1 MTASDNWRQI
11 AMAEAVSNERYRWRM
26 GAYARV
32 LTVLTFAFLAV
43 GLVTVYSASSIVA
56 LQTGHN
62 GAYFMLRQLSGM
74 LLGLVAF
81 GIAAKVDAEKWYDW
95 AWPVMIVCLV
105 MLTIVVLPFTVRIA
119 PRIHGAR
126 RFLFGASMQPSELAK
141 LAVVIWTSMLVVK
154 KGDAMRR
161 LSKGLFPFL
170 VVVGLMDTLVYV
182 EPDLSSAMF
191 YTLIMGIIL
200 FAAGVR
206 IGHFVALVV
215 IAIPALY
222 SRAEK
227 LQYVV
232 LRMSAFFNPGI
243 SPHVDYQA
251 RQSLIAIGSGGLW
264 GVGFGQG
271 RQQYGFL
278 PFAYDDFI
286 AATIGEE
293 RGFIGL
299 TILVIGYVIYAYL
312 GFQIARAARSKF
324 QQLVAIGI
332 VATVV
337 ISAFLHIGVTIGLL
351 PNTGLTLPFVSYG
364 RSNMLLTLL
373 LTGILVNIGSERERV
388 IGERATNP
396 LMATEG

>member
-1 MTASDNWRQI
+1 
-11 AMAEAVSNERYRWRM
+11 MAEVVANVRYRWKM
-26 GAYARV
+26 GVEARV
-32 LTVLTFAFLAV
+32 LTVLTLAFLAF

-56 LQTGHN
+56 LEAGHN
-62 GAYFMLRQLSGM
+62 GAYYMLRQLSGIVM
-74 LLGLVAF
+74 GLVLFA
-81 GIAAKVDAEKWYDW
+81 IAAKIDAEKWYEW
-95 AWPVMIVCLV
+95 AWPVMIGCLI
-105 MLTIVVLPFTVRIA
+105 LLLFVVLPFTVRWA
-119 PRIHGAR
+119 PRVHGAR
-126 RFLFGASMQPSELAK
+126 RYLFGSSMQPSEISK

-170 VVVGLMDTLVYV
+170 VIVGLMDVLVYV

-215 IAIPALY
+215 IAIPVLY
-222 SRAEK
+222 TRAEK

-243 SPHVDYQA
+243 SPHIDYQA
-251 RQSLIAIGSGGLW
+251 RQSLIAIGSGGLF

-286 AATIGEE
+286 AANIGEE

-299 TILVIGYVIYAYL
+299 ALLILGFVLYAYL
-312 GFQIARAARSKF
+312 GFRISKLARSRF
-324 QQLVAIGI
+324 QELVAVGI

-351 PNTGLTLPFVSYG
+351 PNTGLTLPFISYG
-364 RSNMLLTLL
+364 RSNMVLTLL

-396 LMATEG
+396 LLSTEE

>member
-1 MTASDNWRQI
+1 MSEVVPN
-11 AMAEAVSNERYRWRM
+11 VRYRWHMSWEARLLSTLTLFFL
-26 GAYARV
+26 GA
-32 LTVLTFAFLAV
+32 
-43 GLVTVYSASSIVA
+43 GIVTVYSASMIVA
-56 LQTGHN
+56 QQAGHN

-74 LLGLVAF
+74 LLGLVGFAV
-81 GIAAKVDAEKWYDW
+81 AAKVDAEKWYDW
-95 AWPVMIVCLV
+95 AWPFMIACLI
-105 MLTIVVLPFTVRIA
+105 LLLIVVLPFTVRIA

-126 RFLFGASMQPSELAK
+126 RFLFGSSMQPSEISK

-154 KGDAMRR
+154 KGDTMRR

-170 VVVGLMDTLVYV
+170 VIVGLLDALVYV

-200 FAAGVR
+200 FSAGVR
-206 IGHFVALVV
+206 IGHFVALVM
-215 IAIPALY
+215 IAIPVLY

-232 LRMSAFFNPGI
+232 LRMSAFFNPGM
-243 SPHVDYQA
+243 SPHVDYQG
-251 RQSLIAIGSGGLW
+251 RQSLIAVGSGGPF

-293 RGFIGL
+293 WGFIGL
-299 TILVIGYVIYAYL
+299 TVLVIAFVGYAYL
-312 GFQIARAARSKF
+312 GLRIARAARSRF

-337 ISAFLHIGVTIGLL
+337 ISAFLHIGVSIGLL
-351 PNTGLTLPFVSYG
+351 PNTGLTLPFFSYG
-364 RSNMLLTLL
+364 RSNMLLTLV

-388 IGERATNP
+388 TGAGATNP
-396 LMATEG
+396 LMASEG

>member
-1 MTASDNWRQI
+1 MSV
-11 AMAEAVSNERYRWRM
+11 E
-26 GAYARV
+26 ARV
-32 LTVLTFAFLAV
+32 LTVLTLAFLAF

-56 LQTGHN
+56 LQAGHN
-62 GAYFMLRQLSGM
+62 GAYYMLRQLSGM
-74 LLGLVAF
+74 VIGLIVFA
-81 GIAAKVDAEKWYDW
+81 IATKIDAEKWYDW
-95 AWPVMIVCLV
+95 AWPVMILCLV
-105 MLTIVVLPFTVRIA
+105 LLTFVVLPFTVRWA
-119 PRIHGAR
+119 PRVHGAR
-126 RFLFGASMQPSELAK
+126 RYLFGSSMQPSEIAK

-170 VVVGLMDTLVYV
+170 VIVGLMDVLVYV

-191 YTLIMGIIL
+191 YTLIMSLIL

-215 IAIPALY
+215 IAIPVLY
-222 SRAEK
+222 TRAEK

-232 LRMSAFFNPGI
+232 LRMSAFFNPGT
-243 SPHVDYQA
+243 SPHIDYQA
-251 RQSLIAIGSGGLW
+251 RQSLIAIGSGGLF

-286 AATIGEE
+286 AANIGEE
-293 RGFIGL
+293 RGFLGL
-299 TILVIGYVIYAYL
+299 TILILAFVLYAYL
-312 GFQIARAARSKF
+312 GFRIARVARSKF

-351 PNTGLTLPFVSYG
+351 PNTGLTLPFISYG
-364 RSNMLLTLL
+364 RSNMLLTLV

-388 IGERATNP
+388 MGEGATNP
-396 LMATEG
+396 LLAPER

>member
-1 MTASDNWRQI
+1 
-11 AMAEAVSNERYRWRM
+11 MAEAVAHVRYRWRM
-26 GAYARV
+26 GVDARL
-32 LTVLTFAFLAV
+32 LTVLTLAFLAL

-56 LQTGHN
+56 LQAGHN
-62 GAYFMLRQLSGM
+62 GAYYMLRQLSGI

-81 GIAAKVDAEKWYDW
+81 GIAAKVDAERWYRL
-95 AWPVMIVCLV
+95 AWPLMIGALILLV
-105 MLTIVVLPFTVRIA
+105 IVVLPFTARIA

-126 RFLFGASMQPSELAK
+126 RFLFGASMQPSEMAK
-141 LAVVIWTSMLVVK
+141 FPLIIWTSMLVVK

-170 VVVGLMDTLVYV
+170 VIVGLMDALVYV

-206 IGHFVALVV
+206 IGHFVALVI

-232 LRMSAFFNPGI
+232 LRMSAFFNPGA
-243 SPHVDYQA
+243 SPHVNYQSH
-251 RQSLIAIGSGGLW
+251 QSLIAIGSGGLW

-286 AATIGEE
+286 AANIGEE
-293 RGFIGL
+293 RGFVGL
-299 TILVIGYVIYAYL
+299 TLLVIGFALYAYL
-312 GFQIARAARSKF
+312 GFRIARTARSKF
-324 QQLVAIGI
+324 QELVAVGI
-332 VATVV
+332 VCTVV
-337 ISAFLHIGVTIGLL
+337 ISAFLHIGVSIGLL
-351 PNTGLTLPFVSYG
+351 PNTGLALPFVSYG
-364 RSNMLLTLL
+364 RSNMLLILL
-373 LTGILVNIGSERERV
+373 ITGILVNIGSERERV
-388 IGERATNP
+388 VGEGATNP
-396 LMATEG
+396 LIATEQ

>member
-1 MTASDNWRQI
+1 
-11 AMAEAVSNERYRWRM
+11 MAEAVPNVRYRWRM
-26 GAYARV
+26 GVYARV
-32 LTVLTFAFLAV
+32 LTILTFAFLAL

-56 LQTGHN
+56 AQTGHN
-62 GAYFMLRQLSGM
+62 GAYFMLRQLAGM
-74 LLGLVAF
+74 LVGLICFA
-81 GIAAKVDAEKWYDW
+81 IAAKVDAEKWYDW
-95 AWPVMIVCLV
+95 AWPIMIGSLV
-105 MLTIVVLPFTVRIA
+105 LLAIVVLPFTIRIA

-126 RFLFGASMQPSELAK
+126 RFLFGSSVQPSEIAK
-141 LAVVIWTSMLVVK
+141 LAVIVWTSMLVVK
-154 KGDAMRR
+154 KGGAMRR

-170 VVVGLMDTLVYV
+170 VIVGLMDVLVYV

-232 LRMSAFFNPGI
+232 LRMSAFFNPGMT
-243 SPHVDYQA
+243 PHVDYQA

-293 RGFIGL
+293 RGFIGMTL
-299 TILVIGYVIYAYL
+299 LVMGYLIYAYL
-312 GFQIARAARSKF
+312 GFQIARAARSRF
-324 QQLVAIGI
+324 QQLVAVGI

-337 ISAFLHIGVTIGLL
+337 VSAFLHIGVTIGLL
-351 PNTGLTLPFVSYG
+351 PNTGLTLPFISYG
-364 RSNMLLTLL
+364 RSNLLLTLL
-373 LTGILVNIGSERERV
+373 LTGILVNIGSEKERV
-388 IGERATNP
+388 LGEGATNP
-396 LMATEG
+396 LMAVDG

>member
-1 MTASDNWRQI
+1 
-11 AMAEAVSNERYRWRM
+11 MAEAVANERYRWRM
-26 GAYARV
+26 SVDARL
-32 LTVLTFAFLAV
+32 LTVLTLVFLAV
-43 GLVTVYSASSIVA
+43 GLVTVYSASNIVA
-56 LQTGHN
+56 LQAGHN
-62 GAYFMLRQLSGM
+62 GAYYMLRQLSGIM
-74 LLGLVAF
+74 F
-81 GIAAKVDAEKWYDW
+81 GTVTFAVAAKVDAEKWYDW
-95 AWPVMIVCLV
+95 AWPLMIISLV
-105 MLTIVVLPFTVRIA
+105 LLIIVILPFTAKIA

-126 RFLFGASMQPSELAK
+126 RFLFGASMQPSEIAK
-141 LAVVIWTSMLVVK
+141 FPLIIWTSMLVVK
-154 KGDAMRR
+154 KGDSMRR
-161 LSKGLFPFL
+161 LSKGLLPFL
-170 VVVGLMDTLVYV
+170 VVVGLMDALVYV

-191 YTLIMGIIL
+191 YTLIMSIIL

-206 IGHFVALVV
+206 VGHFVALVI

-232 LRMSAFFNPGI
+232 LRMSAFFNPGTA
-243 SPHVDYQA
+243 PHVNYQSH
-251 RQSLIAIGSGGLW
+251 QSLIAIGSGGLW

-299 TILVIGYVIYAYL
+299 LLLVLGFVLYSYL
-312 GFQIARAARSKF
+312 GFRIARAARSRF
-324 QQLVAIGI
+324 QELVAVGI

-337 ISAFLHIGVTIGLL
+337 ISAFLHIGVSIGLL
-351 PNTGLTLPFVSYG
+351 PNTGLSLPFVSYG
-364 RSNMLLTLL
+364 RSSMLLILL
-373 LTGILVNIGSERERV
+373 ITGVLVNIGSERERV

-396 LMATEG
+396 LVTVEQ

>member
-1 MTASDNWRQI
+1 MS
-11 AMAEAVSNERYRWRM
+11 EVVSNVRYRWRM
-26 GAYARV
+26 GEDARL
-32 LTVLTFAFLAV
+32 LTVLTLIFLAV

-56 LQTGHN
+56 LETDHN

-74 LLGLVAF
+74 AVGLVIF
-81 GIAAKVDAEKWYDW
+81 GIAAKIDAEKWYGW
-95 AWPVMIVCLV
+95 AWPVMIVSLLLLLFV
-105 MLTIVVLPFTVRIA
+105 ILPFTIRWA

-126 RFLFGASMQPSELAK
+126 RYVFGASVQPSEMAK
-141 LAVVIWTSMLVVK
+141 LAVIVWTSMLVVK

-170 VVVGLMDTLVYV
+170 VIIGLLDLLVYV

-191 YTLIMGIIL
+191 YTLVMGIIL

-232 LRMSAFFNPGI
+232 LRMTSFFNPGAA
-243 SPHVDYQA
+243 PHVDYQA

-286 AATIGEE
+286 AANIGEE
-293 RGFIGL
+293 RGFVGIAL
-299 TILVIGYVIYAYL
+299 LVIGFVLYAYL
-312 GFQIARAARSKF
+312 GFRIARAARSRF
-324 QQLVAIGI
+324 QQLVAVGI

-337 ISAFLHIGVTIGLL
+337 IGAFLHIGVTIGLL

-396 LMATEG
+396 LMAVQE

>member
-1 MTASDNWRQI
+1 MT
-11 AMAEAVSNERYRWRM
+11 EAVSNVRYRWHM
-26 GAYARV
+26 TWEARV
-32 LTVLTFAFLAV
+32 LTMLTLFLLAL

-56 LQTGHN
+56 LQAGHN
-62 GAYFMLRQLSGM
+62 GAYFMLRQLSGIVA
-74 LLGLVAF
+74 GLVAF
-81 GIAAKVDAEKWYDW
+81 GIAAKVDAERWYDW
-95 AWPVMIVCLV
+95 AWPIMIVSLV
-105 MLTIVVLPFTVRIA
+105 LLAFVVLPFTVRWA

-126 RFLFGASMQPSELAK
+126 RYLFGASMQPSELAK
-141 LAVVIWTSMLVVK
+141 LAVIVWTAMLVVK

-170 VVVGLMDTLVYV
+170 VVVGFMDALVYV

-215 IAIPALY
+215 VAIPLLFT
-222 SRAEK
+222 RAQK

-232 LRMSAFFNPGI
+232 LRMSAFFNPGAA
-243 SPHVDYQA
+243 PHVDYQA
-251 RQSLIAIGSGGLW
+251 RQSLIAVGSGGLF

-286 AATIGEE
+286 AANIGEE
-293 RGFIGL
+293 RGFIGITL
-299 TILVIGYVIYAYL
+299 LVIGFVLYGYL
-312 GFQIARAARSKF
+312 GFRIARAARSKF
-324 QQLVAIGI
+324 QQLVAVGI

-351 PNTGLTLPFVSYG
+351 PNTGLTLPFISYG
-364 RSNMLLTLL
+364 RSSMILTLL
-373 LTGILVNIGSERERV
+373 LTGVLVNIGSERERV

-396 LMATEG
+396 LLTADQ

>member
-1 MTASDNWRQI
+1 
-11 AMAEAVSNERYRWRM
+11 MAEAVSNERYRWRM